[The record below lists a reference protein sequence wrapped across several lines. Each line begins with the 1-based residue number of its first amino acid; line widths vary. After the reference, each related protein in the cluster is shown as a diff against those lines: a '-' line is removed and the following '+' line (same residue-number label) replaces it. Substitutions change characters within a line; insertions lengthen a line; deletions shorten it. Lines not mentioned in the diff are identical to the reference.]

1 MTTIVNWQAAQSS
14 WEWPL
19 RLDCFRRH
27 ERLSKDVCVALQTLG
42 LASFH
47 RLTWVDWVSE

>member
-1 MTTIVNWQAAQSS
+1 MTMIVNWQAAQSA

-27 ERLSKDVCVALQTLG
+27 ERLSKNECDALQTLG
-42 LASFH
+42 FDL
-47 RLTWVDWVSE
+47 